1 MIRDGYD
8 LTVWL
13 IGVCFLVLV
22 ILAFTGCS
30 GLTAADRYVS
40 SEQFGDSGATRC
52 GVVHEHPVLLE
63 PCE

>member
-1 MIRDGYD
+1 MRGIIA
-8 LTVWL
+8 V
-13 IGVCFLVLV
+13 VCAACVAVL
-22 ILAFTGCS
+22 AGCS

-40 SEQFGDSGATRC
+40 SEQFGDGGATRC

>member
-1 MIRDGYD
+1 MR
-8 LTVWL
+8 VL
-13 IGVCFLVLV
+13 IAV
-22 ILAFTGCS
+22 ICAVVIAMLAGCS
-30 GLTAADRYVS
+30 LLSAPERYVS

>member
-1 MIRDGYD
+1 MFSLYGSSCA
-8 LTVWL
+8 TVSV
-13 IGVCFLVLV
+13 ICAVVVLV
-22 ILAFTGCS
+22 FSGCS
-30 GLTAADRYVS
+30 GITAADRYVS